1 MPASTVTLGT
11 LLSRCLSYG
20 YGNVDE
26 NQFKIWL
33 NQAYFEVAGTFKWDW
48 TQSIGTVN
56 TVVGLGTSPIP
67 SNLAFFG
74 RLGTTDGQRPPEFM
88 DAMDFRE
95 YLPTKDYY
103 GNYQGRPKYFS
114 IFAGNMNWTPI
125 PDAIYSYN
133 LYYWRAPSE
142 LVNTSDVSLIPDA
155 DVDVL
160 VLGALRNAA
169 MREND
174 LSKVNVYTTQ
184 FQSALSQMMRN
195 QKARQQQKVSRV
207 PMPESYGGTYDNDV
221 TSSNWWRR

>member
-1 MPASTVTLGT
+1 MPASTVTLST

-48 TQSIGTVN
+48 TESIGSVSTV
-56 TVVGLGTSPIP
+56 TGLGTTALP
-67 SNLAFFG
+67 SDLAFFG
-74 RLGTTDGQRPPEFM
+74 RLGTTDGQRVPEFM

-95 YLPTKDYY
+95 YIPTKSYD
-103 GNYQGRPKYFS
+103 GTYQERPKYFS
-114 IFAGNMNWTPI
+114 LFGGTINWTPI
-125 PDAIYSYN
+125 PDAVYTYD
-133 LYYWRAPSE
+133 LYYWVAPSE
-142 LVNTSDVSLIPDA
+142 MVNTTDVTLIPNA

-174 LSKVNVYTTQ
+174 MPKVNVYTTQ
-184 FQSALSQMMRN
+184 FQAALNQMMRN
-195 QKARQQQKVSRV
+195 QKARQQQKIERIK
-207 PMPESYGGTYDNDV
+207 MPESYGGMYDHDV
-221 TSSNWWRR
+221 TTAKWWRR